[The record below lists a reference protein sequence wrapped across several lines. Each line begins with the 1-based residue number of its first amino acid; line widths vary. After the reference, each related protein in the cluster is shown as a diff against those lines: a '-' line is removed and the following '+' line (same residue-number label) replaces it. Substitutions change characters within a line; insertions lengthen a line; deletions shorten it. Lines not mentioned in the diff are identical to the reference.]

1 MPMSEH
7 NLVELLSQL
16 EAATLA
22 EETLPVPLAPSA
34 VAVVL
39 VGTVAPAADGL
50 PLWQPLAGD
59 AWVLA

>member
-22 EETLPVPLAPSA
+22 EETVPVPLAPST

-39 VGTVAPAADGL
+39 VGTVAPAADGI
-50 PLWQPLAGD
+50 
-59 AWVLA
+59 